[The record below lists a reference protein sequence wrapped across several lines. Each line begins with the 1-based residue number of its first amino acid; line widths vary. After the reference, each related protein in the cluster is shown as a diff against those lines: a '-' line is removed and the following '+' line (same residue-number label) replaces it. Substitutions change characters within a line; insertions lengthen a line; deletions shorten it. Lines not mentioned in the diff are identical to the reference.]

1 MAAGTI
7 KFEDALVLVH
17 KRGMYMQEAVPVGV
31 GAMAALL
38 GAEYEAVAAACERAE
53 GGQAQIANW
62 NSPEQIVISGHKAAV
77 EHVVK
82 NVKAA
87 KAVML
92 PVSAPFHSAL
102 MKGAEERLAAD
113 LDAVEFRDPEF
124 PVITNVDA
132 RMIRTGAEAR
142 DALKRQVSR
151 PVLWTKSMDLLAGEK
166 IDAFV
171 EFGAGK
177 VLCGLIKRIGKGWPH
192 PFTVQSVEDPES
204 LEKATPH
211 FNRLFAVEDDIPAVL
226 DEVFGGRV
234 KGHNHRQP
242 EPDLADDH
250 QLTQDSFS
258 ENEQGDGHG
267 LQLHFYLA
275 RPRGG
280 DDDPFGC
287 GDRPEAGHRDL
298 AADDNRGHPGRNPS
312 HADEA
317 DKSRGHEELVGD
329 RVEKLPEGGDFIRLA
344 GQQPV
349 YGIG

>member
-1 MAAGTI
+1 MARLAFVFPGQGSQFVGLGKKFYDRYEDARRFFERADEVLGYDLSRICFEGPEEELKLTRNTQPALLLASTVAFRLFGRKPDIAAGHSLGEYSAHVAAGTI
-7 KFEDALVLVH
+7 KFEDALILVH

-38 GAEYEAVAAACERAE
+38 GAGYEAVAAACERAE

-192 PFTVQSVEDPES
+192 PFTVQAIEDPES
-204 LEKATPH
+204 LEKVV
-211 FNRLFAVEDDIPAVL
+211 AV
-226 DEVFGGRV
+226 
-234 KGHNHRQP
+234 
-242 EPDLADDH
+242 
-250 QLTQDSFS
+250 
-258 ENEQGDGHG
+258 
-267 LQLHFYLA
+267 
-275 RPRGG
+275 
-280 DDDPFGC
+280 
-287 GDRPEAGHRDL
+287 
-298 AADDNRGHPGRNPS
+298 
-312 HADEA
+312 
-317 DKSRGHEELVGD
+317 
-329 RVEKLPEGGDFIRLA
+329 
-344 GQQPV
+344 
-349 YGIG
+349 